1 MVREIKNQIELR
13 IAKLEIEKSKAVN
26 DRHYE
31 YSCELGDQI
40 KGLKMALEIVSRCQQ
55 NHGKTTKAAS
65 VKGLKA
71 NVEEQITVGTAPA

>member
-13 IAKLEIEKSKAVN
+13 IAKLEIEKAKAAS

-31 YSCELGDQI
+31 YGMELGDQI

-65 VKGLKA
+65 VKGLTV